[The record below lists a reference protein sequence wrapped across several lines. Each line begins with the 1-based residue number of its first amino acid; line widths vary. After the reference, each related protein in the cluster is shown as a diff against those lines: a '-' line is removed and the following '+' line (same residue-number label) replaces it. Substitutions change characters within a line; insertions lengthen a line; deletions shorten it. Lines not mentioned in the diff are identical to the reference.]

1 MTAPLVVAIVAAVA
15 SLLAAGFAFRSA
27 RDARASA
34 NRINSRNHRVAALD
48 RDASELREAF
58 KEVLEATT
66 TPQSGHTWWAIKVIS
81 ATEILPSCRASTD
94 ELEEASLGLQ
104 AVVRKEKSDEP
115 GELAVAITVLR
126 GAYKAAQLELEA
138 ARNAALA
145 ED

>member
-1 MTAPLVVAIVAAVA
+1 MTAALVVAIVAAVA
-15 SLLAAGFAFRSA
+15 SLLGAGFAYRSA

-58 KEVLEATT
+58 RGVLEATT
-66 TPQSGHTWWAIKVIS
+66 TPQDGHTWWAVKVIS
-81 ATEILPSCRASTD
+81 ATEILPSCRASTG

-104 AVVRKEKSDEP
+104 AVARKKKSDEP

-126 GAYKAAQLELEA
+126 GAYKSAQLQVEA
-138 ARNAALA
+138 RRNAVLA